1 MARFTSD
8 VLKLTNAVGLPD
20 PSPSSYNDTKGFWS
34 SDLNAILLR
43 HDSEFALT
51 YAGDPNGNVSS
62 TYLGRRLWDTTNK
75 KMWSCSTIGNA
86 ATAVWEGVAG
96 SGWLNGS
103 GAPSGGLGSNGTY
116 YLDTAN
122 GDVYVKVSGSWGSPV
137 TNIKGPTGATGAA
150 GAAGSTGATGAAG
163 AAGSVWRNGSGV
175 PSNGT
180 GIDGDY
186 YLNTANGDVYLRT
199 SGIYSIVTNIKG
211 PSSTNELAFT
221 ANNCTMAIS
230 LVTNLSNIRF
240 DYSKHRSVPTTHRG
254 IYVGLVNGYFGTN
267 QESNGKHDF
276 KAKVG
281 MNINGK
287 WVRGKHVG
295 DNLDEAT
302 VPKAFGL
309 EWWFF
314 DTHIPPDTDF
324 YVCIRREAND
334 AINANKTLT
343 GFTNANPCVVTV
355 AAGHNYLAGQSVRIS
370 GVNVTTQTGSITAA
384 TQANPCVVT
393 SAGHGLS
400 TDQLISISGVTGM
413 TQLNSVSFKVTVI
426 DANTFSLRTPLGTAV
441 NSSGYGAYASGGT
454 WTRVSELNYA
464 NNGSVAFT
472 VANPTST
479 TFELV
484 GVNATSFAVYASGGT
499 IDREYTWPYNTSGQI
514 FRGDG
519 AMTFS
524 YATGSSLDYTVGV
537 GLPGAVKPAT
547 VLPLTASQI
556 NGSGQATSKTK
567 GNVGSA
573 PVNGVGALYTTGL
586 NLATYFGPSGVNQP
600 GSLYKGTA
608 GIGGYTFNASGLV
621 SSFSASTGT
630 GLDPENP
637 PPVFCNG
644 GGGFGGATQA
654 VWGPQ
659 FICGTPDDP
668 SIASAITFSDSIGSH
683 GSADTTGDIFG
694 NTGMY
699 LQAIGS
705 RLGTA
710 NLGVSGE
717 SMSGWLSN
725 STKQL
730 GVLDSLVTLGV
741 KVDFGIVALGTN
753 DFGAASVASL
763 ENTIAGRL
771 ASIAT
776 LLKAHGVNKV
786 IATTVLPRTTGTF
799 TTLAGQTA
807 VTVGGDTLNYGSGG
821 RVEVYNDGL
830 RNGTLMPANVDG
842 LIDAA
847 DVLAAPAPD
856 RYRWRVDSQFT
867 LQFSTGV
874 AHTGDGIHPNMGAGI
889 PYAVLNLNLSV
900 LGINQSLGPVGNS
913 LTPGIARVPRP
924 GEAGEPRRS
933 TVLSGS
939 ALTLVNG
946 AAKTINYV
954 DLTEGIWDVGG
965 QQIFS
970 FTAATVTDL
979 KTSISQVD
987 NVLSTTQDS
996 VSHDPWSATTFT
1008 GIKSMQL
1015 PEIPQIVVPRGMV
1028 KRIYSIA
1035 QCSFSGTGVTA
1046 YGTLWAVRAVS
1057 LR

>member
-8 VLKLTNAVGLPD
+8 ILKLTNAVGLPD

-62 TYLGRRLWDTTNK
+62 TYVGRRLWDTTNK

-86 ATAVWEGVAG
+86 SVAVWEGVSG
-96 SGWLNGS
+96 SGWINGA
-103 GAPSGGLGSNGTY
+103 GVPDVGLGSNGTY
-116 YLDTAN
+116 YLNISN
-122 GDVYVKVSGSWGSPV
+122 GDVYVKVSGAWGSPV

-180 GIDGDY
+180 GVNGDY
-186 YLNTANGDVYLRT
+186 YLDTATGDVYLRSAGT
-199 SGIYSIVTNIKG
+199 YSVVANIKG

-221 ANNCTMAIS
+221 ANNCAMAVS
-230 LVTNLSNIRF
+230 LTTDIEPNRF
-240 DYSKHRSVPTTHRG
+240 DYTKHRSVPTTHRG

-267 QESNGKHDF
+267 QESNGFHDF
-276 KAKVG
+276 KSKVG
-281 MNINGK
+281 LNINGR

-324 YVCIRREAND
+324 YTCIRREAND
-334 AINANKTLT
+334 AATSVKTLT

-355 AAGHNYLAGQSVRIS
+355 AAGHSYLAGEKVRLS
-370 GVNVTTQTGSITAA
+370 GILCPTQTGSITAA
-384 TQANPCVVT
+384 TQANPCVIT
-393 SAGHGLS
+393 SSGHGLS
-400 TDQLISISGVTGM
+400 TDQHITITGVVGM
-413 TQLNSVSFKVTVI
+413 TQLNNVTFKVTVI
-426 DANTFSLRTPLGTAV
+426 DANTYSLRNTSGTAI
-441 NSSGYGAYASGGT
+441 NSSGYGAYGSGGT

-464 NNGSVAFT
+464 NNGSTAYT
-472 VANPTST
+472 VANPTAT
-479 TFELV
+479 TFELT
-484 GVNATSFAVYASGGT
+484 GVNATAFATYASGGT
-499 IDREYTWPYNTSGQI
+499 INREYNWPYSTSGQI

-519 AMTFS
+519 SMSMS

-556 NGSGQATSKTK
+556 NGSGQATSRTK

-573 PVNGVGALYTTGL
+573 PVNGVGALYTNGL
-586 NLATYFGPSGVNQP
+586 SLATYFGPSGVNQP
-600 GSLYKGTA
+600 GSLYKGTE

-621 SSFSASTGT
+621 SSFSSSTGA

-637 PPVFCNG
+637 PPVFVNG
-644 GGGFGGATQA
+644 GGGFGGSAQA

-668 SIASAITFSDSIGSH
+668 SVQSAITFSDSIGSH
-683 GSADTTGDIFG
+683 GSVDTTGDIFG
-694 NTGMY
+694 NTGLY

-705 RLGTA
+705 RLGVA

-717 SMSGWLSN
+717 SMAGWLLN
-725 STKQL
+725 SAKQL
-730 GVLDSLVTLGV
+730 GLLDGLVTLGV
-741 KVDFGIVALGTN
+741 KIDFGIVALGTN
-753 DFGAASVASL
+753 DFLEASVASL
-763 ENTIAGRL
+763 ENTVAGRL
-771 ASIAT
+771 GSIAT

-786 IATTVLPRTTGTF
+786 IATTVLPCVTGTY
-799 TTLAGQTA
+799 TTLGGQTP
-807 VTVGGDTLNYGSGG
+807 VTVGGNTLNYQSGG

-830 RNGTLMPANVDG
+830 CNGTLMPANVDG

-856 RYRWRVDSQFT
+856 RHRFRVDSQFT

-874 AHTGDGIHPNMGAGI
+874 AHTNDGIHPNMGAGI
-889 PYAVLNLNLSV
+889 PYAVLNLNLSAI
-900 LGINQSLGPVGNS
+900 GINDARGPVGNS
-913 LTPGIARVPRP
+913 LIPGIARVPRP

-933 TVLSGS
+933 TVLVGGAL
-939 ALTLVNG
+939 ALTNG
-946 AAKTINYV
+946 AARTINFV

-970 FTAATVTDL
+970 FTSATVTDL

-996 VSHDPWSATTFT
+996 VSHDPWAATSFT

-1015 PEIPQIVVPRGMV
+1015 PEIPQVVVPRGMV

-1035 QCSFSGTGVTA
+1035 QCSFSGTVAA

-1057 LR
+1057 IR